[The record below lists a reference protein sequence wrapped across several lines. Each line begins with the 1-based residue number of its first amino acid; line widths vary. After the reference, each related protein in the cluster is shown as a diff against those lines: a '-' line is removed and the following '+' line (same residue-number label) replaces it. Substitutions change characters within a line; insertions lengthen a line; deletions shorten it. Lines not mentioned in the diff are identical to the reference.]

1 MTRLF
6 VVYVSDPQVPFT
18 TNSTAAA
25 AAAAA
30 YQQSSVSL
38 SSNSKYTTQ
47 SLIQLMF
54 KDVDQLIYIKLVF
67 TPEHFEIEL

>member
-1 MTRLF
+1 MSKASLFIIFLSFIPMTRLF
-6 VVYVSDPQVPFT
+6 GVCVSDPQVPFT

-38 SSNSKYTTQ
+38 SQ
-47 SLIQLMF
+47 SSL
-54 KDVDQLIYIKLVF
+54 KN
-67 TPEHFEIEL
+67 